1 MKKLIKKIFKS
12 KRNIIIASS
21 VLLVI
26 IIGVIILVCYNR
38 KSEIDTT
45 YILAKLEKSS
55 ELTTAKLTYDGYS
68 WYKDTGIAL
77 INRGDFMMVYT
88 ATARAGIDIS
98 KVKITTDY
106 ITKTIIISLPKAE
119 ILDIKVD
126 PGSIKYYD
134 EKFAL
139 FNFDKKEDANDAQ
152 KKAEEKARTD
162 LENFGIL
169 KSANEQA
176 EVLIKGLIQDIIPK
190 GYTLKVKQQK

>member
-12 KRNIIIASS
+12 KRNIIVASCG
-21 VLLVI
+21 LLVV

-38 KSEIDTT
+38 ESEIDTS

-55 ELTTAKLTYDGYS
+55 ELTTSKLTYDGFN
-68 WYKDTGIAL
+68 WYKDTGISL

-98 KVKITTDY
+98 KVKITTEY
-106 ITKTIIISLPKAE
+106 ITKTIVISLPKAE

-152 KKAEEKARTD
+152 KSAEEKARTD

-169 KSANEQA
+169 KSADEQA
-176 EVLIKGLIQDIIPK
+176 EVLIKGLIQDMIPK
-190 GYTLKVKQQK
+190 GYSLKVKQQ

>member
-12 KRNIIIASS
+12 KRNIIVASCG
-21 VLLVI
+21 LLVV

-38 KSEIDTT
+38 ESEIDTS

-55 ELTTAKLTYDGYS
+55 ELTTSKLTYDGFN
-68 WYKDTGIAL
+68 WYKDTGISL

-98 KVKITTDY
+98 KVKITTEY
-106 ITKTIIISLPKAE
+106 ITKTIVISLPKAE

-152 KKAEEKARTD
+152 KSAEEKARMD

-169 KSANEQA
+169 KSADEQA
-176 EVLIKGLIQDIIPK
+176 EVLIKGLIQDMIPK
-190 GYTLKVKQQK
+190 GYSLKVKQQ

>member
-12 KRNIIIASS
+12 KRNIIVASCG
-21 VLLVI
+21 LLVV

-38 KSEIDTT
+38 ESEIDTS

-55 ELTTAKLTYDGYS
+55 ELTTSKLTYDGFN
-68 WYKDTGIAL
+68 WYKDTGISL

-98 KVKITTDY
+98 KVKITTEY
-106 ITKTIIISLPKAE
+106 ITKTIVISLPKAE

-152 KKAEEKARTD
+152 KSAEEKAHTD

-169 KSANEQA
+169 KSADEQA
-176 EVLIKGLIQDIIPK
+176 EVLIKGLIQDMIPK
-190 GYTLKVKQQK
+190 GYSLKVKQQ